1 VTEDNEW
8 RVDDEDYE
16 VDIDG
21 ALEDLRSAVVLVLA
35 RFGVPAQGDCAR
47 PVDGIPGGQHCP
59 QPARLRL

>member
-47 PVDGIPGGQHCP
+47 PNEDMGAISAPRMLDSRP
-59 QPARLRL
+59 